1 MFSSTKGRPQT
12 ASQQSLIYTKEF
24 KYSGLGYSKRRGAV
38 VVDNN
43 AVNKLIIPASTTK
56 DQAKVWSNN

>member
-1 MFSSTKGRPQT
+1 MTAVSS
-12 ASQQSLIYTKEF
+12 ALHQQQKLTYTKEF

-43 AVNKLIIPASTTK
+43 AVSKSAIPAAT
-56 DQAKVWSNN
+56 AKE